1 MVVFAG
7 IGSRDIPK
15 EYETIIVR
23 IAHYMVAIGA
33 KLRSGGANGTDRLF
47 QSVFEKNS
55 SCMEIY
61 IPWEGFEG
69 LYSNMFGVYLMDNP
83 KAIQFTKKYHG
94 GFRNL
99 TSGSIKLHNRNAHQI
114 LGKELD
120 DPCDLVICYRDPK
133 AKSSGTDQ
141 AIRIALDNGIPV
153 INVANY
159 TTYTTLLVDVID
171 TIRGIV

>member
-15 EYETIIVR
+15 ERELLITR
-23 IAHYMVAIGA
+23 IASYMVALGA

-47 QSVFEKNS
+47 QKVFEENG

-69 LYSNMFGVYLMDNP
+69 LYSNMSGVYLMDNP

-99 TSGSIKLHNRNAHQI
+99 TSGAIKLHNRNAHQI

-120 DPCDLVICYRDPK
+120 DPCDLVICYRDPR

-171 TIRGIV
+171 TLRGIV

>member
-1 MVVFAG
+1 MIVFAG
-7 IGSRDIPK
+7 IGSRNIPK
-15 EYETIIVR
+15 EYELLIKR
-23 IAHYMVAIGA
+23 IASYMVAVGA

-47 QSVFEKNS
+47 QTVFEENN

-69 LYSNMFGVYLMDNP
+69 LYSDLPGICLVDNP
-83 KAIQFTKKYHG
+83 EAIQFTKKYHK

-114 LGKELD
+114 LGKGLD